1 MDNQAAAS
9 STGQFASARAHKAT
23 FGTQA
28 NALCRKNLAYQKRNT
43 RSNCCIILSPIFVS
57 LLLLVIQVAVDH
69 ALDKPANR
77 CGCLCLSCCTDT
89 IDGTKECHDATD
101 ANPCLPGSYADCTAY
116 DTTRCGFEYSDSG
129 QAAYC
134 AVPQPSSWPALMQVP
149 LTRYRA
155 APESPATAMLYTG
168 EDQSTS
174 AALAENLFLQNSLTP
189 AAVAAPVA
197 TFESQA
203 AQGVFYGELFGQLG
217 LVLGTSQDPI
227 TTYFI
232 EPAFVN
238 STSMFN
244 MVNGTCASDTTTA
257 LLNQATTG
265 LARSYFRS
273 SFNCTQEEPVWS
285 GSTDAL
291 DRTIFCGYREANCNQ
306 ASLLTFAE
314 YSQAWDFRNT
324 AVGQLR
330 VDVYANS
337 SKDPDVGNS
346 APLNLR
352 INQGVNLATN
362 AFLRWSLGPQYS
374 AKLLA
379 LMEMPKQETHLSLDF
394 SSLLGPIFYCWLAQL
409 VLPLFL
415 VTLVYEKQRRLR
427 IMMKMH
433 GLGDSAYWII
443 QYSWFLFIYCCYIAI
458 LLLVGSAINLKFFR
472 LTNYGLQIIFFFVW
486 GNCLI
491 AFAFLAS
498 VFLTNAKTANVVAF
512 LWVFGTG
519 LLNNLLMENYYKD
532 HHSWVYIVELIPS
545 FALYR
550 ALFEQAAYAFKATY
564 QNGGH
569 GLTFSSL
576 HDYNNHWIYAT
587 CVCAVET
594 VLAILLALY
603 LEQVLSSGTGVRR
616 HPLFFLQRRKSAD
629 GHGEAAPKPYKGL
642 LSFLNRKG
650 SEPNGVNTVAPKPG
664 RSVLGMLS
672 RRRGQGKGVTTA
684 SKVGPKDPTA
694 IPDPLLAA
702 PATMETELVSNQ
714 AAVSSTFRVFDA
726 HASSSKGFDSMP
738 VSAANSPA
746 VAVDMDSPDVRA
758 ERERVA
764 ALSSFENQCIVIKD
778 LRKVYPPQD
787 GNPAKQ
793 AVRSLTMAVDK
804 GECFGLLGPNGAGK
818 TSAIN
823 MLVGLM
829 EPSTGTATVEGLD
842 IRSDMA
848 DIYAMMGVCPQHDLL
863 WETLTGR
870 EHLLFYGR
878 LKNLKGLQL
887 EEAVTA
893 ALRSVNLFNGG
904 VGNKQV
910 RTYSGGMKRRLSVA
924 ISLMGTPAVVYL
936 DEPSTGLD
944 PASRRNLWDVVKN
957 ANRNRGIILT
967 THSMEEAEVLCDRL
981 GIFVDGQLV
990 CIGNP
995 KELTARYGGYMVFTI
1010 TTPIG
1015 SDVQQAAA
1023 FVKQLCPSARSTYAL
1038 GGTQKYELPTSEVS
1052 LSQVFAGMRRA
1063 QHQQAFT
1070 VLDWGVANAKL
1081 EEVFIKFARSIGA
1094 EGGG

>member
-1 MDNQAAAS
+1 MDPVDAVS
-9 STGQFASARAHKAT
+9 RSEVSATPPSRRAT

-28 NALCRKNLAYQKRNT
+28 NALCRKNLVYQKRNT

-69 ALDKPANR
+69 ALDKPANK
-77 CGCLCLSCCTDT
+77 CGCLCLSCCSDTAEGGKVCHTTD
-89 IDGTKECHDATD
+89 
-101 ANPCLPGSYADCTAY
+101 NPCLPGSYDDCNQY
-116 DTTRCGFEYSDSG
+116 DDTMCGFEYSNSG

-134 AVPQPSSWPALMQVP
+134 AVSQPSSWPALMQVP
-149 LTRYRA
+149 FPRYRA
-155 APESPATAMLYTG
+155 ASESPAAAMLFTG
-168 EDQSTS
+168 EDEST
-174 AALAENLFLQNSLTP
+174 ATALAGYLFVQQTLT
-189 AAVAAPVA
+189 AADLTDPVA
-197 TFESQA
+197 TFQSQA
-203 AQGVFYGELFGQLG
+203 AQGVFYGELFGELG
-217 LVLGTSQDPI
+217 LVLGTSLDPV

-244 MVNGTCASDTTTA
+244 MVNGSCASDTSTA
-257 LLNQATTG
+257 LLNEATAGFADT
-265 LARSYFRS
+265 YFRS
-273 SFNCTQEEPVWS
+273 SFNCTQEIPVWS
-285 GSTDAL
+285 TDTSTL
-291 DRTIFCGYREANCNQ
+291 DRTIFCGYKEANCNQ
-306 ASLLTFAE
+306 TSSVLTFGE

-324 AVGQLR
+324 VAGQLQ
-330 VDVYANS
+330 VDAYHNA
-337 SKDPDVGNS
+337 SKDPNAGNS
-346 APLNLR
+346 SPLAVR
-352 INQGVNLATN
+352 VNQGLNLATN
-362 AFLRWSLGPQYS
+362 AFLRWSLGAQYS

-379 LMEMPKQETHLSLDF
+379 IMEMPKQETHLSLDF
-394 SSLLGPIFYCWLAQL
+394 SSLLGPIFYCWLSQL
-409 VLPLFL
+409 LLPLLL
-415 VTLVYEKQRRLR
+415 VTLVYEKQHRLR

-443 QYSWFLFIYCCYIAI
+443 QYAWFLFIYCCYIAI

-498 VFLTNAKTANVVAF
+498 IFFTNAKTANVVAF

-532 HHSWVYIVELIPS
+532 HHSWVYVVELIPS

-550 ALFEQAAYAFKATY
+550 ALYEQAAYAFKATY

-569 GLTFSSL
+569 GLNFGDL

-594 VLAILLALY
+594 VLAVVLAWY
-603 LEQVLSSGTGVRR
+603 LEQVLASGTGVRR
-616 HPLFFLQRRKSAD
+616 HPFFFLQMRKSK
-629 GHGEAAPKPYKGL
+629 GGSGERAPT
-642 LSFLNRKG
+642 LNRPWFGWLHRQGHAHSQAMPPNKVVKMVG
-650 SEPNGVNTVAPKPG
+650 QSALGNGLQYKPPDRGLTTPEASNLEP
-664 RSVLGMLS
+664 
-672 RRRGQGKGVTTA
+672 
-684 SKVGPKDPTA
+684 
-694 IPDPLLAA
+694 
-702 PATMETELVSNQ
+702 
-714 AAVSSTFRVFDA
+714 AAVVQDPEVALNMESADVQAERDR
-726 HASSSKGFDSMP
+726 
-738 VSAANSPA
+738 VSAMTNF
-746 VAVDMDSPDVRA
+746 DN
-758 ERERVA
+758 E
-764 ALSSFENQCIVIKD
+764 CIVMRD
-778 LRKVYPPQD
+778 LRKVYPSQD
-787 GNPAKQ
+787 GNPEKQ
-793 AVRSLTMAVDK
+793 AVRNLTMAVER

-829 EPSTGTATVEGLD
+829 EPSSGTATVEGLD
-842 IRSDMA
+842 VRSDMA

-887 EEAVTA
+887 QDAVTA
-893 ALRSVNLFNGG
+893 ALRSVNLLNGG
-904 VGNKQV
+904 VGDKQV
-910 RTYSGGMKRRLSVA
+910 QTYSGGMKRRLSVA
-924 ISLMGTPAVVYL
+924 ISLMGNPAVVYL

-944 PASRRNLWDVVKN
+944 PASRRNLWDVVK
-957 ANRNRGIILT
+957 AAKRNRGIILT
-967 THSMEEAEVLCDRL
+967 THSMQEAEVLCDRL

-995 KELTARYGGYMVFTI
+995 KELTARYGGYMVFTV
-1010 TTPIG
+1010 TTPVG
-1015 SDVQQAAA
+1015 PDVAEAAA
-1023 FVKQLCPSARSTYAL
+1023 FVQQLCPSARPTYAL

-1052 LSQVFAGMRRA
+1052 LSQVFVQMRQV
-1063 QHQQAFT
+1063 QHQHLFV

-1081 EEVFIKFARSIGA
+1081 EEVFIKFAKSIGA
-1094 EGGG
+1094 AGGN